1 MGVVL
6 LLVAW
11 TAKVNADMASDML
24 RLRAEEVASA
34 TRANLEASTLGKA
47 GGGKPAA
54 ARPKVASP
62 KAPVRRGNVNLQ
74 PGDFGYGDPLQ
85 GKKFGGTT
93 LELTGMGKP
102 ATDYSRVPTTSKF
115 KGETKASVFS
125 SLFAK
130 PKDKEG
136 TQPGDFG
143 YGEILKGKKFGGTTA
158 ELTGLGKPATDY
170 SRVPTSSKFKDST
183 SRWR

>member
-1 MGVVL
+1 M
-6 LLVAW
+6 
-11 TAKVNADMASDML
+11 
-24 RLRAEEVASA
+24 
-34 TRANLEASTLGKA
+34 RANLEASTLGKA
-47 GGGKPAA
+47 GGGQPAA
-54 ARPKVASP
+54 KKVASP
-62 KAPVRRGNVNLQ
+62 PKKSFVGGGRPALQ

-115 KGETKASVFS
+115 KAETKTSVFS

-170 SRVPTSSKFKDST
+170 SRVPTSSKFKDEK